1 MLNKPRAASV
11 LDKTTP
17 QPDAAG
23 DVIPAGYAKIEV
35 RVAELHQLF
44 NAIDPSPFLDRD
56 LDRNA
61 EEFIVGWARELSRNT
76 PFGLLIHLDRSPGAP
91 GEAGMLRDA
100 IHEFFK
106 SRALN
111 SRRRLR
117 ALFRTG
123 RISLVIGLL
132 FLGTFFVVG
141 TLVTRRW
148 AGTGLGGFT
157 REGLLIGGWVAMW
170 RPLEIFLYDWWPIRA
185 EARLFD
191 RLATTPVRIEY
202 HAGHSSDDWRHDWP
216 ASREGDHGTETA
228 P

>member
-1 MLNKPRAASV
+1 M
-11 LDKTTP
+11 
-17 QPDAAG
+17 
-23 DVIPAGYAKIEV
+23 IPPGYAKIEV

-91 GEAGMLRDA
+91 GEAELLRDA

-117 ALFRTG
+117 GLFRTG
-123 RISLVIGLL
+123 RISLVIGIV
-132 FLGTFFVVG
+132 FLVTFFTVGTF
-141 TLVTRRW
+141 VTRRW
-148 AGTGLGGFT
+148 TGARRTHPGRLVDRRVGGD
-157 REGLLIGGWVAMW
+157 VATA
-170 RPLEIFLYDWWPIRA
+170 RDLPL
-185 EARLFD
+185 RLVAD
-191 RLATTPVRIEY
+191 
-202 HAGHSSDDWRHDWP
+202 SC
-216 ASREGDHGTETA
+216 
-228 P
+228 